1 MPWTEVVRNFGEY
14 RIVRCYIVVV
24 EKSNSF
30 NSWERQIST
39 LLCPFLRL
47 RAPLRPDT
55 TTLGCQWGLG
65 TGQNHRSAAA
75 CSRCSRYSSVHQSTS
90 TRGGPGPP
98 PPHRPQFAALFPA
111 TWLRCRWFCGHLNDW
126 LKWAVAPSKPS
137 DDRAGAHWQ
146 AVRKWLKWAHS
157 HRRWCSIFAYFCFR
171 QGWTA

>member
-1 MPWTEVVRNFGEY
+1 MPRTEVVRNFGEY
-14 RIVRCYIVVV
+14 RIVMCYIVVV

-75 CSRCSRYSSVHQSTS
+75 ACSRCSSRYSSVHQSTS
-90 TRGGPGPP
+90 TRGGPGPHLRTARSSP
-98 PPHRPQFAALFPA
+98 PFFPQLGFGVADSVDTSMTGWSGPLPHPSRAMIGLAASWCTL
-111 TWLRCRWFCGHLNDW
+111 T
-126 LKWAVAPSKPS
+126 S
-137 DDRAGAHWQ
+137 RAQVTEVGT
-146 AVRKWLKWAHS
+146 LP
-157 HRRWCSIFAYFCFR
+157 
-171 QGWTA
+171 